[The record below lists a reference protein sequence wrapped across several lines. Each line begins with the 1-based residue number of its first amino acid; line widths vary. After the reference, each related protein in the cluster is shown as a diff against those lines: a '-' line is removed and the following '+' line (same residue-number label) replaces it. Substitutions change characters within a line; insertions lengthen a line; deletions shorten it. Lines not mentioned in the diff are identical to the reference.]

1 MAHDD
6 SFQSRGTQRNAAKYD
21 MSMPEA
27 QQLQSRARR

>member
-6 SFQSRGTQRNAAKYD
+6 PFQSRGTQRNAAKYN
-21 MSMPEA
+21 MSAPAA